1 MLPSPDIR
9 SPNHGSVI
17 VTLDGERWIADASI
31 LSGEPIRIPAPE
43 EPLPRDPLPRF
54 EWFEGKPSVTW
65 RILPV
70 PDGFPCRIERIGADA
85 VEWDA
90 LHQRTAGWSPFNYEL
105 NVRLLRGET
114 SIGVAAGQRFEFDR
128 DGTLSASPLDRDGRL
143 RFLIEEIGVSEQI
156 ARRVPDDLPIPPRPE
171 GR

>member
-1 MLPSPDIR
+1 MTRCP
-9 SPNHGSVI
+9 GS
-17 VTLDGERWIADASI
+17 
-31 LSGEPIRIPAPE
+31 SGST
-43 EPLPRDPLPRF
+43 
-54 EWFEGKPSVTW
+54 GKPSVTW

-85 VEWDA
+85 LEWDA
-90 LHQRTAGWSPFNYEL
+90 LHQRTAGWSPFNYQL

-128 DGTLSASPLDRDGRL
+128 DGTLSASPLDRDGRI
-143 RFLIEEIGVSEQI
+143 RFLIEEIGISEQI
-156 ARRVPDDLPIPPRPE
+156 ARRVPDDRPIPPRPE